1 MTTFREINLQKRVTR
16 TEANGFSELIQNA
29 LYDPSE
35 LFHLNCEFDVTAIQ
49 TYSKPVRGWS
59 CVGSPPLFLFLTGDG
74 LTRNTF
80 YAGLTEMQVNTLWP
94 INNLA
99 I

>member
-29 LYDPSE
+29 FYDPSE
-35 LFHLNCEFDVTAIQ
+35 LFHLNCDFDVTAIQ

-59 CVGSPPLFLFLTGDG
+59 CVGVFF
-74 LTRNTF
+74 F
-80 YAGLTEMQVNTLWP
+80 LTEMQVNTLWP